1 MFFMKKL
8 MTRTNV
14 MCKIRRYID
23 IDTIAVKGFFI
34 LFIAFCL
41 TGCSKKA
48 ANSVGNTGYETST
61 LPTEQESGFDSVK
74 RLNEDAFAWLYIP
87 DTEINYP
94 ILQNAE
100 GDDLFYSDHNE
111 FKEPDANGAIY
122 IEAANLNDMCDFNEV
137 IHGAS
142 PADGT
147 RFAGLNNFLDKKYF
161 DEHEYAYVYMENN
174 SLTYYIIAAYTR
186 DNTRLL
192 EQYDFSYA
200 SGCSEFIDEIYNN
213 GDTNKI
219 IREGCETGLSPEHFL
234 ITLTTDSAVEPGKQ
248 TVVVGCLVGDAA
260 GNINREIDYGN
271 EEY

>member
-8 MTRTNV
+8 MTQTNV
-14 MCKIRRYID
+14 RYKIRRYID
-23 IDTIAVKGFFI
+23 KTAVKGL
-34 LFIAFCL
+34 LFLLIVFSL
-41 TGCSKKA
+41 TGCSQKA
-48 ANSVGNTGYETST
+48 GNAVGKTGYESST
-61 LPTEQESGFDSVK
+61 LPTDTESGFDSVK
-74 RLNEDAFAWLYIP
+74 RMNSDAFAWLYIP
-87 DTEINYP
+87 DTNINYP

-100 GDDLFYSDHNE
+100 GDDTFYQGHNE
-111 FKEPDANGAIY
+111 LKEPDAEGAIY

-161 DEHEYAYVYMENN
+161 DEHQYAYVYMEDN

-213 GDTNKI
+213 GDANKI

-234 ITLTTDSAVEPGKQ
+234 ITLTTDSTVEPGKQ

-260 GNINREIDYGN
+260 GKINREIDYGN

>member
-14 MCKIRRYID
+14 MYKIRRYID

>member
-14 MCKIRRYID
+14 MHKIRRYID

-142 PADGT
+142 PADGS

-161 DEHEYAYVYMENN
+161 DEHEYAYVYMEDN

-213 GDTNKI
+213 GDANKI

-234 ITLTTDSAVEPGKQ
+234 ITLTTDSTIEPGKQ

>member
-161 DEHEYAYVYMENN
+161 DEHEYAYVYMEDN

-200 SGCSEFIDEIYNN
+200 SGCCEFFDEIYNN
-213 GDTNKI
+213 GDANKI

>member
-8 MTRTNV
+8 MIRTNV
-14 MCKIRRYID
+14 MYRIRRYID
-23 IDTIAVKGFFI
+23 MEKKAVKGFFL
-34 LFIAFCL
+34 LFIVLGL
-41 TGCSKKA
+41 TGCSKEA
-48 ANSVGNTGYETST
+48 SNSVGNTGFETSA

-74 RLNEDAFAWLYIP
+74 ELNEDAFAWLYIP
-87 DTEINYP
+87 ETEINYP

-100 GDDLFYSDHNE
+100 GDDMFYTDHNE

-122 IEAANLNDMCDFNEV
+122 IEAANLNNMCDFNEV

-147 RFAGLNNFLDKKYF
+147 RFAGINNFLDKKFF
-161 DEHEYAYVYMENN
+161 DEHEYAYVYMQDN

-200 SGCSEFIDEIYNN
+200 SGCSEFIDEIYSKAGMN
-213 GDTNKI
+213 GI
-219 IREGCETGLSPEHFL
+219 IREGCESGLSPEHFL
-234 ITLTTDSAVEPGKQ
+234 ITITTDSVTEPGKQ

-260 GNINREIDYGN
+260 GKIDRDIDYGN
-271 EEY
+271 EDQ